1 MKETKGGAVKDE
13 HGASLLSQ
21 DVSRSSPAR
30 LILTGDN
37 VSPPPLLH
45 ILLRVLIVDV
55 LLCVD
60 LDLKRVF
67 MFLLLRLAIY
77 VYPPF
82 PPSP

>member
-1 MKETKGGAVKDE
+1 MKATKGGAVKDE
-13 HGASLLSQ
+13 QGASLLSQ

-60 LDLKRVF
+60 LDLKGFFV
-67 MFLLLRLAIY
+67 FLLLQMAI
-77 VYPPF
+77 F
-82 PPSP
+82 I